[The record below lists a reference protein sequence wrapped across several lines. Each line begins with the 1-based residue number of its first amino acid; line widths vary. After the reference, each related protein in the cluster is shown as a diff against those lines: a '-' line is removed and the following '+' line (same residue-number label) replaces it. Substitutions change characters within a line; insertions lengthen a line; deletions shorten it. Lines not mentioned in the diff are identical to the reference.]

1 MLRRIA
7 ISKKQ
12 HKDNNN
18 TNNMSFTLGYLLGRF
33 LYWNSFVFNKENKLK
48 RMPFWNHIELL
59 YWYLHLILI
68 TTYYQKVQLCV
79 MSSGACINFNF
90 VNYLSLLSN
99 KSKTLPIYIFFTFQ
113 GILMKR

>member
-1 MLRRIA
+1 M
-7 ISKKQ
+7 SKKQ

-79 MSSGACINFNF
+79 MSRWRL
-90 VNYLSLLSN
+90 Y
-99 KSKTLPIYIFFTFQ
+99 
-113 GILMKR
+113 